1 MICLFIIIAILIS
14 CPCCWGQQYS
24 RLEEDI
30 QKVMEEYKA
39 IGASTVVVKDNKICF
54 HRTFG
59 YNPDYNDT
67 TLRNPIPDDG
77 VFWIASVSK
86 TFISTS
92 IMQLVENR
100 KLKLDDDVNK
110 YLQFKVRNPNYPD
123 TPITIRMLLCHRS
136 SLNDKHYD
144 WTLKMMYSTDK
155 NIYSENFNNIKPGT
169 KFVYC
174 NLNYSLLGAIIEN
187 VTGIRF
193 DEYIDKNICEPLGLN
208 ASFNLTKIDSLKLV
222 RTLKYNKK
230 EKQFKKVNRIYNYQ
244 YVRDKLKDYKLGYTT
259 ACLSPAGG
267 MKMSAKD
274 LATWMM
280 IHMNYGQW
288 NGKRIVSKKSELEMW
303 TPQGSDRNYGFAFSQ
318 YDKIVKGEKFIGMT
332 GSSHGNNSVMFF
344 NPEKKYGFVVITNG
358 YVPVSKKRHISLAR
372 ELVRPLYNHFIK
384 N

>member
-1 MICLFIIIAILIS
+1 
-14 CPCCWGQQYS
+14 
-24 RLEEDI
+24 
-30 QKVMEEYKA
+30 MEEYKA